1 MIGVIMPRY
10 IIERTLPKMSQE
22 EMQQLA
28 RRSIQVADGIPGVV
42 WIKSYIS
49 ESEGKTYCEY
59 EAPNPRISARTRAYA
74 EYFSRKNHL
83 CGNRS
88 PSGDVQIDR
97 LIRRHSLGS
106 KVRHSRSAL
115 AAESSE

>member
-1 MIGVIMPRY
+1 MPRY
-10 IIERTLPKMSQE
+10 IIERILPKMSQE

-59 EAPNPRISARTRAYA
+59 EAPNPESPLEHARLLNISAEKITRV
-74 EYFSRKNHL
+74 EIEVHPGMFR
-83 CGNRS
+83 
-88 PSGDVQIDR
+88 
-97 LIRRHSLGS
+97 
-106 KVRHSRSAL
+106 
-115 AAESSE
+115 

>member
-59 EAPNPRISARTRAYA
+59 EAPNPECLLEHARLLKVSADKITRV
-74 EYFSRKNHL
+74 EIEVHPGMFR
-83 CGNRS
+83 
-88 PSGDVQIDR
+88 
-97 LIRRHSLGS
+97 
-106 KVRHSRSAL
+106 
-115 AAESSE
+115 

>member
-22 EMQQLA
+22 DMQQLA

-59 EAPNPRISARTRAYA
+59 EAPNPESLLEHARLLNISADKITCVEIEVHPGMFR
-74 EYFSRKNHL
+74 
-83 CGNRS
+83 
-88 PSGDVQIDR
+88 
-97 LIRRHSLGS
+97 
-106 KVRHSRSAL
+106 
-115 AAESSE
+115 

>member
-1 MIGVIMPRY
+1 MPRY

-28 RRSIQVADGIPGVV
+28 RRSIQVADGIPGLV

-59 EAPNPRISARTRAYA
+59 EAPNPESLLEHARLLNISAEKITCVEIEVHPGMFR
-74 EYFSRKNHL
+74 
-83 CGNRS
+83 
-88 PSGDVQIDR
+88 
-97 LIRRHSLGS
+97 
-106 KVRHSRSAL
+106 
-115 AAESSE
+115 

>member
-1 MIGVIMPRY
+1 
-10 IIERTLPKMSQE
+10 MSQE

-59 EAPNPRISARTRAYA
+59 EAPNPESLLEHARLLNISAEKITCVEIEVHPGMFR
-74 EYFSRKNHL
+74 
-83 CGNRS
+83 
-88 PSGDVQIDR
+88 
-97 LIRRHSLGS
+97 
-106 KVRHSRSAL
+106 
-115 AAESSE
+115 

>member
-1 MIGVIMPRY
+1 MPRY

-28 RRSIQVADGIPGVV
+28 RRSIQVADGIPGLV

-59 EAPNPRISARTRAYA
+59 EAPNPESLLEHARLLNISA
-74 EYFSRKNHL
+74 E
-83 CGNRS
+83 
-88 PSGDVQIDR
+88 
-97 LIRRHSLGS
+97 
-106 KVRHSRSAL
+106 KVTCVEIEVHPGMFR
-115 AAESSE
+115 

>member
-1 MIGVIMPRY
+1 MPRY

-28 RRSIQVADGIPGVV
+28 RRSIEVADGIPGVV

-59 EAPNPRISARTRAYA
+59 EAPNPESLLEHARLLNISADKITCVEIEVHPGMFR
-74 EYFSRKNHL
+74 
-83 CGNRS
+83 
-88 PSGDVQIDR
+88 
-97 LIRRHSLGS
+97 
-106 KVRHSRSAL
+106 
-115 AAESSE
+115 

>member
-1 MIGVIMPRY
+1 MPRY

-59 EAPNPRISARTRAYA
+59 EAPNPESLLEHARMLNISAEKITCVEIEVHPGMFR
-74 EYFSRKNHL
+74 
-83 CGNRS
+83 
-88 PSGDVQIDR
+88 
-97 LIRRHSLGS
+97 
-106 KVRHSRSAL
+106 
-115 AAESSE
+115 

>member
-1 MIGVIMPRY
+1 MPRY

-22 EMQQLA
+22 DMQQLA

-59 EAPNPRISARTRAYA
+59 EAPNPESLLEHARLLNISADKITCVEIEVHPGMFR
-74 EYFSRKNHL
+74 
-83 CGNRS
+83 
-88 PSGDVQIDR
+88 
-97 LIRRHSLGS
+97 
-106 KVRHSRSAL
+106 
-115 AAESSE
+115 

>member
-1 MIGVIMPRY
+1 MPRY

-59 EAPNPRISARTRAYA
+59 EAPNPESLLEHARLLNISAEKITCVEMEVHPGMFR
-74 EYFSRKNHL
+74 
-83 CGNRS
+83 
-88 PSGDVQIDR
+88 
-97 LIRRHSLGS
+97 
-106 KVRHSRSAL
+106 
-115 AAESSE
+115 

>member
-1 MIGVIMPRY
+1 MPRY
-10 IIERTLPKMSQE
+10 IIERILPQMSQE

-59 EAPNPRISARTRAYA
+59 EAPNPESLLEHARLLNISAEKITRV
-74 EYFSRKNHL
+74 EMEVHQGMFR
-83 CGNRS
+83 
-88 PSGDVQIDR
+88 
-97 LIRRHSLGS
+97 
-106 KVRHSRSAL
+106 
-115 AAESSE
+115 

>member
-1 MIGVIMPRY
+1 MPRY

-59 EAPNPRISARTRAYA
+59 EAPNPESLLEHARRTNISADKITCVEIEVHPGMFR
-74 EYFSRKNHL
+74 
-83 CGNRS
+83 
-88 PSGDVQIDR
+88 
-97 LIRRHSLGS
+97 
-106 KVRHSRSAL
+106 
-115 AAESSE
+115 

>member
-1 MIGVIMPRY
+1 MIGAIMPRY

-28 RRSIQVADGIPGVV
+28 RRSIQVADGIPGLV

-59 EAPNPRISARTRAYA
+59 EAPNPESLLEHARLLNISAEKITCVEIEVHPGMFR
-74 EYFSRKNHL
+74 
-83 CGNRS
+83 
-88 PSGDVQIDR
+88 
-97 LIRRHSLGS
+97 
-106 KVRHSRSAL
+106 
-115 AAESSE
+115 

>member
-1 MIGVIMPRY
+1 MPRY
-10 IIERTLPKMSQE
+10 IIERTLPKMTQE

-59 EAPNPRISARTRAYA
+59 EAPNPESLLEHARLLNISAEKITCVEIEVHPGMFR
-74 EYFSRKNHL
+74 
-83 CGNRS
+83 
-88 PSGDVQIDR
+88 
-97 LIRRHSLGS
+97 
-106 KVRHSRSAL
+106 
-115 AAESSE
+115 

>member
-10 IIERTLPKMSQE
+10 IIERTLPKMSQD

-28 RRSIQVADGIPGVV
+28 RRSIQVADGIPGLV

-59 EAPNPRISARTRAYA
+59 EAPNPESLLEHARLLNISAEKITCVEIEVHPGMFR
-74 EYFSRKNHL
+74 
-83 CGNRS
+83 
-88 PSGDVQIDR
+88 
-97 LIRRHSLGS
+97 
-106 KVRHSRSAL
+106 
-115 AAESSE
+115 

>member
-1 MIGVIMPRY
+1 MPRY
-10 IIERTLPKMSQE
+10 IIERTLPKMSPE

-59 EAPNPRISARTRAYA
+59 EAPNPESLLEHARLLNISAEKITCVEIEVHPGMFR
-74 EYFSRKNHL
+74 
-83 CGNRS
+83 
-88 PSGDVQIDR
+88 
-97 LIRRHSLGS
+97 
-106 KVRHSRSAL
+106 
-115 AAESSE
+115 

>member
-59 EAPNPRISARTRAYA
+59 EAPNPESLLEHARLLNISADKITCVEIEVHPGMFR
-74 EYFSRKNHL
+74 
-83 CGNRS
+83 
-88 PSGDVQIDR
+88 
-97 LIRRHSLGS
+97 
-106 KVRHSRSAL
+106 
-115 AAESSE
+115 

>member
-1 MIGVIMPRY
+1 MPRY

-22 EMQQLA
+22 DMQQLA

-59 EAPNPRISARTRAYA
+59 EAPNPESLLEHARLLNISAHKITRV
-74 EYFSRKNHL
+74 EMEVHPGMFR
-83 CGNRS
+83 
-88 PSGDVQIDR
+88 
-97 LIRRHSLGS
+97 
-106 KVRHSRSAL
+106 
-115 AAESSE
+115 

>member
-22 EMQQLA
+22 EMQKLA

-59 EAPNPRISARTRAYA
+59 EAPNPESLLEHARLLNISAEKITCVEIEVHPGMFR
-74 EYFSRKNHL
+74 
-83 CGNRS
+83 
-88 PSGDVQIDR
+88 
-97 LIRRHSLGS
+97 
-106 KVRHSRSAL
+106 
-115 AAESSE
+115 

>member
-1 MIGVIMPRY
+1 MMPRY
-10 IIERTLPKMSQE
+10 IIERTLPKLSEE

-59 EAPNPRISARTRAYA
+59 EAPNPESLLEHARLLNISAEKITCVEMEVHPGMFR
-74 EYFSRKNHL
+74 
-83 CGNRS
+83 
-88 PSGDVQIDR
+88 
-97 LIRRHSLGS
+97 
-106 KVRHSRSAL
+106 
-115 AAESSE
+115 

>member
-1 MIGVIMPRY
+1 MPRY

-28 RRSIQVADGIPGVV
+28 RRSIQVADDIPGVV

-59 EAPNPRISARTRAYA
+59 EAPNPESLLEHARLLNISAEKITCV
-74 EYFSRKNHL
+74 EMEVHPGMFK
-83 CGNRS
+83 
-88 PSGDVQIDR
+88 
-97 LIRRHSLGS
+97 
-106 KVRHSRSAL
+106 
-115 AAESSE
+115 

>member
-1 MIGVIMPRY
+1 MPRY

-22 EMQQLA
+22 EMEQLA

-59 EAPNPRISARTRAYA
+59 EAPNPESLLEHARLLNISADKITCVEIEVHPGMFR
-74 EYFSRKNHL
+74 
-83 CGNRS
+83 
-88 PSGDVQIDR
+88 
-97 LIRRHSLGS
+97 
-106 KVRHSRSAL
+106 
-115 AAESSE
+115 

>member
-1 MIGVIMPRY
+1 MPRY
-10 IIERTLPKMSQE
+10 IIERTLPKMSPE

-59 EAPNPRISARTRAYA
+59 EAPNPESLLEHARLLNISADKITCVEMEVHPGMFR
-74 EYFSRKNHL
+74 
-83 CGNRS
+83 
-88 PSGDVQIDR
+88 
-97 LIRRHSLGS
+97 
-106 KVRHSRSAL
+106 
-115 AAESSE
+115 

>member
-10 IIERTLPKMSQE
+10 IIERTLPKMSPE

-59 EAPNPRISARTRAYA
+59 EAPNPESLLEHARLLNISAEKITCVEIEVHPGMFR
-74 EYFSRKNHL
+74 
-83 CGNRS
+83 
-88 PSGDVQIDR
+88 
-97 LIRRHSLGS
+97 
-106 KVRHSRSAL
+106 
-115 AAESSE
+115 

>member
-1 MIGVIMPRY
+1 MPRY
-10 IIERTLPKMSQE
+10 IIERTLPKMSKE

-59 EAPNPRISARTRAYA
+59 EAPNPESLLEHARLLNISAEKITCVDMEVHPAMFR
-74 EYFSRKNHL
+74 
-83 CGNRS
+83 
-88 PSGDVQIDR
+88 
-97 LIRRHSLGS
+97 
-106 KVRHSRSAL
+106 
-115 AAESSE
+115 

>member
-1 MIGVIMPRY
+1 MPRY
-10 IIERTLPKMSQE
+10 IIERTLPKMSQD

-59 EAPNPRISARTRAYA
+59 EAPNPESLLEHARLLNISAEKITCVEIEVHPGMFR
-74 EYFSRKNHL
+74 
-83 CGNRS
+83 
-88 PSGDVQIDR
+88 
-97 LIRRHSLGS
+97 
-106 KVRHSRSAL
+106 
-115 AAESSE
+115 

>member
-10 IIERTLPKMSQE
+10 IIERTLPKMTQE

-59 EAPNPRISARTRAYA
+59 EAPNPESLLEHARLLNISADKITCVEIEVHPGMFR
-74 EYFSRKNHL
+74 
-83 CGNRS
+83 
-88 PSGDVQIDR
+88 
-97 LIRRHSLGS
+97 
-106 KVRHSRSAL
+106 
-115 AAESSE
+115 

>member
-28 RRSIQVADGIPGVV
+28 RRSIEVADGIPGVV

-59 EAPNPRISARTRAYA
+59 EAPNPESLLEHARLLNISAEKITCVEIEVHPGMFR
-74 EYFSRKNHL
+74 
-83 CGNRS
+83 
-88 PSGDVQIDR
+88 
-97 LIRRHSLGS
+97 
-106 KVRHSRSAL
+106 
-115 AAESSE
+115 

>member
-1 MIGVIMPRY
+1 MPRY

-28 RRSIQVADGIPGVV
+28 RRSIQVADKIPGVV

-59 EAPNPRISARTRAYA
+59 EAPNPECLLEHARLLNISADKITCVEIEVHPGMFR
-74 EYFSRKNHL
+74 
-83 CGNRS
+83 
-88 PSGDVQIDR
+88 
-97 LIRRHSLGS
+97 
-106 KVRHSRSAL
+106 
-115 AAESSE
+115 